1 MSQAIKSEYLKI
13 RVDSD
18 LKNALL
24 ALASRRGETMA
35 DVCRKALLD
44 ATQKGVLTDGED
56 AIVKIVRNCLRDVL
70 KPTEERLAK
79 INAKA
84 AIASGTAMWMNMQ
97 VLSEAGYDAQ
107 EVYTKARKKAVAQL
121 QERESEAL

>member
-1 MSQAIKSEYLKI
+1 MSQATKSQYLKI
-13 RVDSD
+13 RVDPD
-18 LKNALL
+18 LKNGLQ
-24 ALASRRGETMA
+24 ALAARREESVA
-35 DVCRKALLD
+35 DVCRKVLLD
-44 ATQKGVLTDGED
+44 AIQKGVLIDGED
-56 AIVKIVRNCLRDVL
+56 AIVKIVRNCLRDAI

-79 INAKA
+79 INAKV

-121 QERESEAL
+121 QERESETL